1 MDPHRNYNPLFYR
14 DSIVIDV
21 RILKVIPVYRS
32 REREEEEE
40 EEEVETRYIVITP
53 RLYKRRERTFG
64 CVFSSLNILYRV

>member
-40 EEEVETRYIVITP
+40 VETRYIVITP

>member
-21 RILKVIPVYRS
+21 GTLRILKVILVYRS
-32 REREEEEE
+32 RR

-53 RLYKRRERTFG
+53 HLYKRRERTFG
-64 CVFSSLNILYRV
+64 CVFSSLNILYRI

>member
-21 RILKVIPVYRS
+21 GTLPILKVILVYRS
-32 REREEEEE
+32 RR

-53 RLYKRRERTFG
+53 HLYKRRERTFG
-64 CVFSSLNILYRV
+64 CVFSSLNILYRI